1 MKESLLEGFFREKR
15 GKRGQATHIA
25 PLQLHTLAVFRPWGS
40 SVGADRIRLARSKG
54 KLIFGFLPTE

>member
-1 MKESLLEGFFREKR
+1 MKVRLAWRLFREKR

-40 SVGADRIRLARSKG
+40 SVGADRIRLARRKD